1 MIIGLIIMLLALFV
15 SIGLIMNDILND
27 IKKVSTKYYDILTP
41 KIYRDIKFNLFGIV
55 FCSNLFGILSV
66 ILLSLI

>member
-15 SIGLIMNDILND
+15 GIGLIMNDILKNIRKMSD
-27 IKKVSTKYYDILTP
+27 DLEYIIDT
-41 KIYRDIKFNLFGIV
+41 KFNLFGIV

-66 ILLSLI
+66 ILLGLI

>member
-15 SIGLIMNDILND
+15 GIGLIMNEVLEDV
-27 IKKVSTKYYDILTP
+27 KKIRESYYDIP
-41 KIYRDIKFNLFGIV
+41 KMYRDVKFNLFSIV

-66 ILLSLI
+66 VLLCLI